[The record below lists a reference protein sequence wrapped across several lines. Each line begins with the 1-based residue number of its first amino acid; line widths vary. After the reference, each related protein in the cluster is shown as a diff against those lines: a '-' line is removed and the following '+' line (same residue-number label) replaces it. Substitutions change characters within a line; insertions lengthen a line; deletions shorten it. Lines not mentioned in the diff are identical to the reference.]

1 MPLIRDHA
9 ALCLGLRKKDKM
21 LIDRGNK
28 QGPIKTKAMDKKPS
42 LAKEIF
48 ADLLLT
54 HWFLSSLVVFFI
66 ASAMLQAR
74 TSHETRRAVVKW
86 QSLREESQ
94 QQQIIWQA
102 LRLEMSSL
110 TEADRISR
118 LAKKQ
123 LNMIEVTSERE
134 KIISL

>member
-1 MPLIRDHA
+1 MLTVR
-9 ALCLGLRKKDKM
+9 GDKQKP
-21 LIDRGNK
+21 GK
-28 QGPIKTKAMDKKPS
+28 IKATDKKPS
-42 LAKEIF
+42 LVKEIF
-48 ADLLLT
+48 ADLLLN
-54 HWFLSSLVVFFI
+54 HWFLSSLVVLFI

-74 TSHETRRAVVKW
+74 TSHETRRAVAKW

-94 QQQIIWQA
+94 QQQIKWQA

-118 LAKKQ
+118 LARKQ
-123 LNMIEVTSERE
+123 LNMVEVTTEKE